1 MRKGQI
7 LGQVFIYVLAAVV
20 FSLIL
25 LFGYRAVTN
34 LTQRSEE
41 VMLMELRHEVQTAVN
56 SIASNPDVKKKSL
69 QVPAKYKTV
78 CFLGNITQCGAT
90 YDDTCLCKGA
100 APCTGANES
109 DRNALICEA
118 WKSGQKQNVFL
129 WPMADIEIY
138 VADIVLE
145 DCYLCVAPVDGRI
158 QLRLEGTGSATRIQ
172 QWT

>member
-1 MRKGQI
+1 MRRGQVI
-7 LGQVFIYVLAAVV
+7 GQVFVYVLAAVV

-34 LTQRSEE
+34 LTQRSDEI
-41 VMLMELRHEVQTAVN
+41 MLMELRHEVQSAVN
-56 SIASNPDVKKKSL
+56 SIASNPDVKKKVL
-69 QVPAKYKTV
+69 QVPAKYKTL
-78 CFLGNITQCGAT
+78 CFLGNITQCAVS
-90 YDDTCLCKGA
+90 YDDTCLCNGA
-100 APCTGANES
+100 AQCTGADPS
-109 DRNALICEA
+109 DLNALICES

-145 DCYLCVAPVDGRI
+145 DCYLCVMPVDGKVE
-158 QLRLEGTGSATRIQ
+158 LRLEGTGSATRIQ